1 MNLIAEKMKPNGQ
14 TYSPDCWH
22 TYLKGKFLGMQE
34 FELPSGQTMIRANSS
49 AKLDTSEFGDYM
61 MQVEA
66 WAAENGVW
74 LDE

>member
-1 MNLIAEKMKPNGQ
+1 
-14 TYSPDCWH
+14 
-22 TYLKGKFLGMQE
+22 MQE

-61 MQVEA
+61 TQVEA